1 MAPSSRKNIVFGITE
16 TGTFDRD
23 LLNTMIL
30 IGNQELG
37 HRLDLEPLKV
47 IGVSQVIIESAPVP
61 VGSLGTALGLELG
74 LGLHNC

>member
-47 IGVSQVIIESAPVP
+47 IGVSQVIIE
-61 VGSLGTALGLELG
+61 
-74 LGLHNC
+74 